1 MRILGAAG
9 SLFFFAAATLTAQH
23 DHGKALAPPEI
34 LSDLGNHHHA
44 IATKSPEAQ
53 RFFDQGLILLYGFNH
68 DEAAR
73 YFRRAAELDPDS
85 PMPWWGLALSTGP
98 NYNDVAV
105 DENRAKATYEA
116 VQNALRQAANGS
128 PMEQDYVRALAKRY
142 ASPDPKADWK
152 RMHLDY
158 SNAMR
163 ELVAKY
169 PDDLDAAVLFAE
181 SLMMLRP
188 WQLWT
193 ADGKPAP
200 GTLELVAVL
209 ESVLKRDPNH
219 PAANHF
225 YIHAVEASPN
235 LERAIPSAV
244 RLRTLVPAAGHLVH
258 MPGHIYLQTGD
269 YDLAADTNV
278 EAVAADRDFVK
289 RTGATGM
296 YPLMYG
302 THNIHFV
309 AYARAQQGRYEDAKR
324 AAREMI
330 EQVGDADLAPGMQM
344 GEGFHLY
351 PLMVDVRFH
360 RWDEIL
366 AAPAPGKERKVL
378 GAFAE
383 YVRAMALGS
392 KGRMKEAM
400 AAQAQFEKARK
411 ALSPDLLYMI
421 NNKASDVL
429 ALASASL
436 DAELARAR
444 GEKEESIRQWRRA
457 VEAEKAIQY
466 DEPPAWFYPVKQ
478 SLGGALL
485 RNGQAKEA
493 EAVFRESLARLPR
506 DGRLLYGLWQSLVAQ
521 KRDVEAALVQ
531 RQFEE
536 AWKGAT
542 SKLTVEDL

>member
-1 MRILGAAG
+1 
-9 SLFFFAAATLTAQH
+9 
-23 DHGKALAPPEI
+23 
-34 LSDLGNHHHA
+34 
-44 IATKSPEAQ
+44 
-53 RFFDQGLILLYGFNH
+53 
-68 DEAAR
+68 
-73 YFRRAAELDPDS
+73 
-85 PMPWWGLALSTGP
+85 
-98 NYNDVAV
+98 
-105 DENRAKATYEA
+105 
-116 VQNALRQAANGS
+116 
-128 PMEQDYVRALAKRY
+128 
-142 ASPDPKADWK
+142 
-152 RMHLDY
+152 MHLDY

-193 ADGKPAP
+193 QDGKPAP
-200 GTLELVAVL
+200 GTPELVAVL
-209 ESVLKRDPNH
+209 ESVLKRDPDH

-309 AYARAQQGRYEDAKR
+309 SYARAQQGRYEDAKR

-351 PLMVDVRFH
+351 PLMMDLRFH

-366 AAPAPGKERKVL
+366 AAPDPGEKRKVL
-378 GAFAE
+378 GAFAK
-383 YVRAMALGS
+383 YARAIALAR
-392 KGRMKEAM
+392 KGRMKEAI
-400 AAQAQFEKARK
+400 AVQVQFEKTRK

-421 NNKASDVL
+421 NNKASDLL
-429 ALASASL
+429 ALCSATL
-436 DAELARAR
+436 EAELARAR
-444 GEKEESIRQWRRA
+444 GDNAESIQRWRRA
-457 VEAEKAIQY
+457 VEAEGAIQY

-478 SLGGALL
+478 SLGGALM

-493 EAVFRESLARLPR
+493 EAVFRESLATRPR

-531 RQFEE
+531 QQFEA